1 MQFTKA
7 EEYGVLGVI
16 YLAQQGN
23 ETIIP
28 LSEIAETQDV
38 PEKFLAKI
46 FQNLTKAS
54 IVRSHRGIKGGFSLA
69 KDPTKVTARQVIEA
83 IQGPYN
89 LIRCLHDPDSCDKQE
104 TCPVRYLIEEA
115 EHNLLDV
122 FDRYTVQDLV
132 EWQKTQMAV

>member
-16 YLAQQGN
+16 YLAEQGDN
-23 ETIIP
+23 RIIP
-28 LSEIAETQDV
+28 LSEVAESQGV

-54 IVRSHRGIKGGFSLA
+54 IVRSHRGIKGGFSLG
-69 KDPTKVTARQVIEA
+69 KNPVKVTAREVIEA

-89 LIRCLHDPDSCDKQE
+89 LIRCIGDPASCVKHP
-104 TCPVRYLIEEA
+104 TCPVRFIIELAERSLLEVFEKYTIADLIGWKQEQLA
-115 EHNLLDV
+115 S
-122 FDRYTVQDLV
+122 
-132 EWQKTQMAV
+132 